1 MCAVYHGKR
10 LWMLRHPS
18 AEPVPFHP
26 MPALDPIRAV
36 AARLDATPVA
46 GDRWLRGYGKSKVR
60 TDQLYPAAL
69 PLIPPGETVLDL
81 GCGIGLLGL
90 LLEARGLHNDT
101 LGIEWDP
108 AKARFGQRLAAGR
121 ARTRILCGDLF
132 QVPWPPCTVVAI
144 LDVLHYLPAERQRDL
159 LGRIGAH
166 LPVGGRLLLR
176 AMDSR
181 TRGMAILTRFAE
193 WVAVGCRWNLA
204 PGVHWRPL
212 ADLRA
217 DLAAAGFRLLAYPEP
232 VGTLAGNQL
241 LLCEKM
247 TPTGP
252 GPASST

>member
-1 MCAVYHGKR
+1 MH
-10 LWMLRHPS
+10 RHQAPKPGPPH
-18 AEPVPFHP
+18 AL
-26 MPALDPIRAV
+26 PASDPIHEV
-36 AARLDATPVA
+36 AARLEAISVA
-46 GDRWLRGYGKSKVR
+46 GDRWLRGYGRSKVR
-60 TDQLYPAAL
+60 ADQLYPAAL

-108 AKARFGQRLAAGR
+108 AKARFGQRLANGNV
-121 ARTRILCGDLF
+121 RTRIVCGDLF
-132 QVPWPPCTVVAI
+132 QVPWPPCTVVAV

-159 LGRIGAH
+159 LFRIGAH

-176 AMDSR
+176 AMDSQS
-181 TRGMAILTRFAE
+181 RGMAILTRFAE

-217 DLAAAGFRLLAYPEP
+217 DLAAAGFRLLAVP
-232 VGTLAGNQL
+232 GTPGSMAGNQL
-241 LLCEKM
+241 LLCEK
-247 TPTGP
+247 TVGTGHEP
-252 GPASST
+252 DASA